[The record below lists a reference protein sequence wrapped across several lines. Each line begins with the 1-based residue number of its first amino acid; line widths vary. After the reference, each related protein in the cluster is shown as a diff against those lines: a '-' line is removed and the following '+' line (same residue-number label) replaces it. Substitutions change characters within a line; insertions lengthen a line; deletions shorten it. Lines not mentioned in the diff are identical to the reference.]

1 MLVSYRPLAS
11 QRLPIFRLE
20 SRRSRIGGLDMARR
34 AILALAC
41 VAAADA
47 GSALAEGTTP
57 LTAANFDDFVEGAL
71 AAGKTAMVR
80 FIASEG

>member
-11 QRLPIFRLE
+11 QRLPISGWNLGARASLA
-20 SRRSRIGGLDMARR
+20 DMARR

-41 VAAADA
+41 LAAADA